1 MRDVTSDE
9 VISHECVSGDD
20 LCEFFPFIISIEN
33 GNVQYHS
40 NHTGSA
46 AIYSREISRE
56 RSRMT
61 LFYHMS
67 VNQRLIANMVGCLFH
82 SNLSEIWPRTMERK
96 RINNLLL
103 YRKSPNQCCKL
114 SLKSPEG
121 SG

>member
-46 AIYSREISRE
+46 QAALTVSMVRPMTPYLNYNRETSPRNDDPFNFD
-56 RSRMT
+56 S
-61 LFYHMS
+61 
-67 VNQRLIANMVGCLFH
+67 LITA
-82 SNLSEIWPRTMERK
+82 SK
-96 RINNLLL
+96 
-103 YRKSPNQCCKL
+103 
-114 SLKSPEG
+114 
-121 SG
+121 

>member
-9 VISHECVSGDD
+9 VIPHECVSGDD

-61 LFYHMS
+61 LLSHECEPTFDCKY
-67 VNQRLIANMVGCLFH
+67 GWLFV
-82 SNLSEIWPRTMERK
+82 SQQFIQNLAE
-96 RINNLLL
+96 NNG
-103 YRKSPNQCCKL
+103 KKTHQ
-114 SLKSPEG
+114 
-121 SG
+121 